1 MQSSHVKMDELQQE
15 FHKFQLLEETEIP
28 KSPLNE
34 KYPDMAD
41 GIYIVWNR
49 IGEMTSADGK
59 V

>member
-1 MQSSHVKMDELQQE
+1 MDELQQE